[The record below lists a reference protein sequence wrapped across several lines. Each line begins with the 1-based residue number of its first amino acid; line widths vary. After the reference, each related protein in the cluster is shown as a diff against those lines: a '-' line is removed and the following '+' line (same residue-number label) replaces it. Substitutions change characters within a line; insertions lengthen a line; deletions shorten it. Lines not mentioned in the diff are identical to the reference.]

1 VSGYTGIPKDAFL
14 SSSFAKS
21 RASCAAPPPLSTTM
35 MIKGVVVVVVI
46 VVAAR
51 ACNIV
56 CTIKSMNVSFRF
68 VSS

>member
-1 VSGYTGIPKDAFL
+1 M
-14 SSSFAKS
+14 
-21 RASCAAPPPLSTTM
+21 M
-35 MIKGVVVVVVI
+35 MIKGVVVVVVVV

-56 CTIKSMNVSFRF
+56 CTVKSMNVSFRF

>member
-1 VSGYTGIPKDAFL
+1 MSGYTGIPKDAFL

-35 MIKGVVVVVVI
+35 MIKGVVVVVI